1 MAQLERCDEFRLLQA
16 LSDLLDGRQ
25 SPYQQSSQQGTTH
38 WYFERELL
46 RALEYRD
53 SRLMFELSDFLHVKK
68 SFVGLCERLDRL
80 VQPSIRSYAVD
91 DSLCAYPNLLALK
104 IFLEHPTRSRTFSM
118 ASGPHL
124 TLFRSPQDPQELYT
138 ELDSLTVAN
147 DAVVCALKT
156 AAINLTGASPDAD
169 FYIYK
174 DTTTRD
180 RVVTVLKTLFQSFQC
195 ENHEIRLGLP
205 DNLNTVTSR
214 QRIHMWL
221 SLCSNS
227 DNWQEALCDPHEG
240 GGLFNCTENICNQ
253 LQDHSNH
260 GKRLRLVI
268 NRDEV
273 VGTWHSTLSE
283 ISADPSS
290 AVSLEQM
297 IRMAPEDRFALY
309 REKQLWALQLGYYLL
324 DFYDTQWDSK
334 NILIMESTESR
345 NDGGLLYLSFS
356 SALPASPELLTFAVG
371 HPVFVSFAK
380 ILLEIYTAADLHIET
395 SPCDRKENI
404 KPIFELWQ
412 MVEKFTS
419 FQQGDNSRYTLR
431 PDDYYF
437 RAVQGCLRVH
447 KHIADALKRNMPER
461 EVTIAI
467 RENIYS
473 HVVSN
478 LERALDIWRGRIRKR
493 RRSDSV
499 LPNPTVYNKTGESRA
514 RDKSTIA
521 AVPMAYPTVEKG
533 AIAVPPKEVLPPKK
547 RKRLLDL
554 GTELNLNPSS
564 SNMAE
569 RSKALPPQ
577 IHFDGAVPTYPEAIA
592 ASAQKM
598 ESLIRFREDIL
609 PYSATNRDLQPVRIA
624 IIDTGVDINHP
635 YISHGYAPERNEPA
649 NVEFRDYSGA
659 ASPVPIDEDGHG
671 TFIAGI
677 LLQLAP
683 NAELFV
689 ARIGHTKDSIATD
702 PSVDAKMEQAIKDA
716 VQSDTDIISMSF
728 GLDQVTRNLREA
740 ITLALSK
747 QIILLASVG
756 NSGNNQRLQY
766 PAREDRVFKI
776 FATDQYGYKARICP
790 PVTEPRYSFGILGC
804 DVESIWPIG
813 IQPPAL
819 SARTTEHEPWTV
831 LSGTSVSTPI
841 VAALVAI
848 IYEFYDKNRSLI
860 DLGEHSAGLK
870 TISAV
875 REILES
881 ISCVSDEHK
890 YNYLIPEIGHYNPE
904 MFAVN
909 KKQGSFD
916 RISFFANKLTEIIR
930 KSQV

>member
-1 MAQLERCDEFRLLQA
+1 MAQLEKCDEFRLLQA
-16 LSDLLDGRQ
+16 LSDLLGGRQ
-25 SPYQQSSQQGTTH
+25 SPYQQSSQHGTTH
-38 WYFERELL
+38 WYFEQELL
-46 RALEYRD
+46 RALESRD
-53 SRLMFELSDFLHVKK
+53 SRLTFKLSDFPHVKK
-68 SFVGLCERLDRL
+68 GFVGLCERLDRL

-91 DSLCAYPNLLALK
+91 DSLCAYPNLSALK
-104 IFLEHPTRSRTFSM
+104 TFLEHPTRSRTFNM
-118 ASGPHL
+118 ACGPHI

-156 AAINLTGASPDAD
+156 AATNLTGASPDAD

-195 ENHEIRLGLP
+195 GNHEVRLGLP
-205 DNLNTVTSR
+205 NNLNTVTSR

-227 DNWQEALCDPHEG
+227 DNWQEALYDPHEG

-268 NRDEV
+268 NRDELF
-273 VGTWHSTLSE
+273 GTWHSTLSE

-297 IRMAPEDRFALY
+297 IRMAPEDKRALY
-309 REKQLWALQLGYYLL
+309 RHKQLWALQLGYYLL

-334 NILIMESTESR
+334 NILIMESTGSR
-345 NDGGLLYLSFS
+345 NDGELLYLSFS

-395 SPCDRKENI
+395 SPCDRKENT
-404 KPIFELWQ
+404 KPMFELWQ
-412 MVEKFTS
+412 ILEKFTS
-419 FQQGDNSRYTLR
+419 LQQVDNSRHSLQ

-437 RAVQGCLRVH
+437 RAVEGCLRVH
-447 KHIADALKRNMPER
+447 RHIADALKRNMPER

-473 HVVSN
+473 LVVSN
-478 LERALDIWRGRIRKR
+478 LERASDTSRARIRKR
-493 RRSDSV
+493 RRSDPV
-499 LPNPTVYNKTGESRA
+499 LPNPTVYNKTDKSRA
-514 RDKSTIA
+514 QDKNTTT
-521 AVPMAYPTVEKG
+521 AVPLTYPTVEKG
-533 AIAVPPKEVLPPKK
+533 AIAVPPEEVLPPKK
-547 RKRLLDL
+547 RKPLLDL
-554 GTELNLNPSS
+554 A
-564 SNMAE
+564 NMAE
-569 RSKALPPQ
+569 RFKALPSQ
-577 IHFDGAVPTYPEAIA
+577 IHFDDAVSTLPETIA

-659 ASPVPIDEDGHG
+659 ASPVAIDEDGHG

-689 ARIGHTKDSIATD
+689 VRIGRTKDSIAND
-702 PSVDAKMEQAIKDA
+702 PSVDAKMEQAIKYA

-728 GLDQVTRNLREA
+728 GLDKVTRNLREA
-740 ITLALSK
+740 IKLALSK
-747 QIILLASVG
+747 EIILLAAVG
-756 NSGNNQRLQY
+756 SSGNNQRLQY

-776 FATDQYGYKARICP
+776 FATDQYGYKTRICP

-819 SARTTEHEPWTV
+819 SARATEHEPWTV

-841 VAALVAI
+841 VAALIWASI
-848 IYEFYDKNRSLI
+848 ALASKRS
-860 DLGEHSAGLK
+860 
-870 TISAV
+870 V
-875 REILES
+875 PY
-881 ISCVSDEHK
+881 VK
-890 YNYLIPEIGHYNPE
+890 Y
-904 MFAVN
+904 
-909 KKQGSFD
+909 
-916 RISFFANKLTEIIR
+916 
-930 KSQV
+930 

>member
-1 MAQLERCDEFRLLQA
+1 MAQLEKCDEFRLLQA

-25 SPYQQSSQQGTTH
+25 SPHRPFQQGTTH
-38 WYFERELL
+38 W
-46 RALEYRD
+46 
-53 SRLMFELSDFLHVKK
+53 
-68 SFVGLCERLDRL
+68 
-80 VQPSIRSYAVD
+80 
-91 DSLCAYPNLLALK
+91 
-104 IFLEHPTRSRTFSM
+104 
-118 ASGPHL
+118 
-124 TLFRSPQDPQELYT
+124 SPQDPQELYT

-195 ENHEIRLGLP
+195 ENHEVRLGLP

-221 SLCSNS
+221 SLCLNPG
-227 DNWQEALCDPHEG
+227 NWQEALCDPHEG

-380 ILLEIYTAADLHIET
+380 ILLEIYTAADLHIEI
-395 SPCDRKENI
+395 SPCDRKENF
-404 KPIFELWQ
+404 KPISELWQ
-412 MVEKFTS
+412 IVEKFTS

-514 RDKSTIA
+514 RDKSTIT
-521 AVPMAYPTVEKG
+521 AVPLAYPTVEKD
-533 AIAVPPKEVLPPKK
+533 AIAVPPEEVLPPKK

-554 GTELNLNPSS
+554 GTELNSNPSS

-569 RSKALPPQ
+569 RFKALPPQ
-577 IHFDGAVPTYPEAIA
+577 IHFDCAVSTHPEAIA

-702 PSVDAKMEQAIKDA
+702 PSVDAKLEQAIKDA

-740 ITLALSK
+740 IKLALSK
-747 QIILLASVG
+747 EIILLASAG

-776 FATDQYGYKARICP
+776 FATDQYGYKVRICP

-804 DVESIWPIG
+804 NVESIWPIG
-813 IQPPAL
+813 IQPPAR

-831 LSGTSVSTPI
+831 MTGTSVSTPI

-909 KKQGSFD
+909 EKHGSFD

>member
-1 MAQLERCDEFRLLQA
+1 
-16 LSDLLDGRQ
+16 
-25 SPYQQSSQQGTTH
+25 
-38 WYFERELL
+38 
-46 RALEYRD
+46 
-53 SRLMFELSDFLHVKK
+53 
-68 SFVGLCERLDRL
+68 
-80 VQPSIRSYAVD
+80 
-91 DSLCAYPNLLALK
+91 
-104 IFLEHPTRSRTFSM
+104 
-118 ASGPHL
+118 
-124 TLFRSPQDPQELYT
+124 
-138 ELDSLTVAN
+138 
-147 DAVVCALKT
+147 
-156 AAINLTGASPDAD
+156 
-169 FYIYK
+169 
-174 DTTTRD
+174 
-180 RVVTVLKTLFQSFQC
+180 
-195 ENHEIRLGLP
+195 
-205 DNLNTVTSR
+205 
-214 QRIHMWL
+214 
-221 SLCSNS
+221 
-227 DNWQEALCDPHEG
+227 
-240 GGLFNCTENICNQ
+240 
-253 LQDHSNH
+253 
-260 GKRLRLVI
+260 
-268 NRDEV
+268 
-273 VGTWHSTLSE
+273 
-283 ISADPSS
+283 
-290 AVSLEQM
+290 
-297 IRMAPEDRFALY
+297 
-309 REKQLWALQLGYYLL
+309 
-324 DFYDTQWDSK
+324 
-334 NILIMESTESR
+334 
-345 NDGGLLYLSFS
+345 
-356 SALPASPELLTFAVG
+356 
-371 HPVFVSFAK
+371 
-380 ILLEIYTAADLHIET
+380 
-395 SPCDRKENI
+395 
-404 KPIFELWQ
+404 
-412 MVEKFTS
+412 
-419 FQQGDNSRYTLR
+419 
-431 PDDYYF
+431 
-437 RAVQGCLRVH
+437 
-447 KHIADALKRNMPER
+447 MPKR

-473 HVVSN
+473 YVVSN
-478 LERALDIWRGRIRKR
+478 LERALDTWRGGIGKR
-493 RRSDSV
+493 RRSDSI
-499 LPNPTVYNKTGESRA
+499 LPNPTIYNKTDESRA
-514 RDKSTIA
+514 RDKSTTTT
-521 AVPMAYPTVEKG
+521 VPLTYPTVEKG
-533 AIAVPPKEVLPPKK
+533 AIAVPPEEVLPPKK

-554 GTELNLNPSS
+554 GTELNSNPSS
-564 SNMAE
+564 CNSTAMPNMAE
-569 RSKALPPQ
+569 RFKALPPQ
-577 IHFDGAVPTYPEAIA
+577 IHFDGAVSTHPEAIA

-624 IIDTGVDINHP
+624 IIDTGVDTNHP

-683 NAELFV
+683 NSELFV

-909 KKQGSFD
+909 EKHGSFD